1 MTVSTATIAPT
12 PTTNLSS
19 AEISKALDAKDNT
32 FTYYYFKLHTHGA
45 TARALLAYAEAD
57 WTEIHPSDWFNVE
70 KPLLKFG
77 TLPVL
82 YEHSRDGKVVVEH
95 AEAMGLEIRLA
106 RKFGLLGVNAF
117 EETQILGFFSNTRAV
132 MHRHEEAYF
141 AHGQFRIQDRDEF
154 FNGKLAVWIR
164 THEAELKKNG
174 SNGHYVGDSVT
185 LADIKTAVAL
195 DSLLNEQ
202 YQFKQFEGIHKLINA
217 EATPNLWKVRETVR
231 AKKSYADWLLSD
243 KYKEISA
250 ETTTFFD
257 WEYGTKDQE

>member
-57 WTEIHPSDWFNVE
+57 WTEVHPSDWFNVE

-106 RKFGLLGVNAF
+106 RKFGLLGANAF
-117 EETQILGFFSNTRAV
+117 EETQILGFFSNTRA
-132 MHRHEEAYF
+132 
-141 AHGQFRIQDRDEF
+141 
-154 FNGKLAVWIR
+154 
-164 THEAELKKNG
+164 
-174 SNGHYVGDSVT
+174 
-185 LADIKTAVAL
+185 
-195 DSLLNEQ
+195 
-202 YQFKQFEGIHKLINA
+202 
-217 EATPNLWKVRETVR
+217 
-231 AKKSYADWLLSD
+231 
-243 KYKEISA
+243 
-250 ETTTFFD
+250 
-257 WEYGTKDQE
+257 